1 MITSAMD
8 YIVYFFMCI
17 FLIVGVYQFYFW
29 TQNHPIKKSRSLE
42 TKWDQYFTLKPRWVW
57 IYSGLYYPLIILV
70 VATVES
76 MREFNYMAMS
86 YFILLFMQMFFFMVF
101 PVETPKQWRKQV
113 SGKTKSERMLR
124 LVQSFDKSSNCF
136 PSMHVSVAMLSAMH
150 FIESSYNL
158 GYWPLLFPLSIA
170 LSALYTK
177 QHFIADLLP
186 GAVLGWFV
194 YQIHLQIYV
203 PIV

>member
-1 MITSAMD
+1 
-8 YIVYFFMCI
+8 MCV

-42 TKWDQYFTLKPRWVW
+42 CKLDNLFSLKPKWVW

-70 VATVES
+70 VATVEN

-86 YFILLFMQMFFFMVF
+86 YFVLLFMQMFFFLVF
-101 PVETPKQWRKQV
+101 PVETPKKWREMVKGD
-113 SGKTKSERMLR
+113 SKSEKMLR

-150 FIESSYNL
+150 FMMSSYNL
-158 GYWPLLFPLSIA
+158 GLWPLLFPITIG

-186 GAVLGWFV
+186 GAFLGWIAFK
-194 YQIHLQIYV
+194 IHLLMYV
-203 PIV
+203 PL

>member
-1 MITSAMD
+1 MD
-8 YIVYFFMCI
+8 LIVYLSMCM

-42 TKWDQYFTLKPRWVW
+42 CKLDDYFSLKPKWVW

-70 VATVES
+70 VATVEN

-86 YFILLFMQMFFFMVF
+86 YFVLLFMQMFFFLVF
-101 PVETPKQWRKQV
+101 PVETPKKWRDMVKGD
-113 SGKTKSERMLR
+113 SKSEKMLR
-124 LVQSFDKSSNCF
+124 RVQSFDKSSNCF

-150 FIESSYNL
+150 FITSSYNL
-158 GYWPLLFPLSIA
+158 GLWPLLFPFTIG

-186 GAVLGWFV
+186 GALLGWIAF
-194 YQIHLQIYV
+194 QIHLLMYV
-203 PIV
+203 PM

>member
-1 MITSAMD
+1 MD
-8 YIVYFFMCI
+8 YIVYLFMCV

-42 TKWDQYFTLKPRWVW
+42 CKLDQNFTLRPRWVW

-70 VATVES
+70 VATVDG

-101 PVETPKQWRKQV
+101 PVETPKQWRDNV
-113 SGKTKSERMLR
+113 TGESKSSRMLR

-136 PSMHVSVAMLSAMH
+136 PSMPVSVAMLSAMH
-150 FIESSYNL
+150 FLASSLNL
-158 GYWPLLFPLSIA
+158 GYWPLLFPLLIA

-177 QHFIADLLP
+177 QHFIADLMP
-186 GAVLGWFV
+186 GALLGWFAFK
-194 YQIHLQIYV
+194 IHLLMYA
-203 PIV
+203 PLG

>member
-1 MITSAMD
+1 MD
-8 YIVYFFMCI
+8 TIVTILMCI

-42 TKWDQYFTLKPRWVW
+42 CKLDHKFKLKPRWVW

-70 VATVES
+70 VATVDG

-86 YFILLFMQMFFFMVF
+86 YFVLLFMQMFFFLFF
-101 PVETPKQWRKQV
+101 PVETPKKWREIV
-113 SGKTKSERMLR
+113 DGNSKSERMLR

-150 FIESSYNL
+150 FMNSDYNL
-158 GYWPLLFPLSIA
+158 GLSPLLFPISIG

-177 QHFIADLLP
+177 QHYIADLLP
-186 GAVLGWFV
+186 GALLGWVAFK
-194 YQIHLQIYV
+194 IHLLIYIPV
-203 PIV
+203 G

>member
-1 MITSAMD
+1 MD
-8 YIVYFFMCI
+8 LIVYLLMCV

-42 TKWDQYFTLKPRWVW
+42 CKLDNLFSLKPKWVW

-70 VATVES
+70 IATVEN

-86 YFILLFMQMFFFMVF
+86 YFVLLFMQMFFFLVF
-101 PVETPKQWRKQV
+101 PVETPKKWREMVKGD
-113 SGKTKSERMLR
+113 SKSEKMLR

-150 FIESSYNL
+150 FMMSSYNL
-158 GYWPLLFPLSIA
+158 GLWPLLFPITIG

-186 GAVLGWFV
+186 GAFLGWIAFK
-194 YQIHLQIYV
+194 IHLLMYV
-203 PIV
+203 PL

>member
-1 MITSAMD
+1 MD
-8 YIVYFFMCI
+8 LIVYLLMCV

-29 TQNHPIKKSRSLE
+29 PQNPPIKKSRSLE
-42 TKWDQYFTLKPRWVW
+42 CKLDNLFSLKPKWVW

-70 VATVES
+70 IATVEN

-86 YFILLFMQMFFFMVF
+86 YFVLLFMQMFFFLVF
-101 PVETPKQWRKQV
+101 PVETPKKWREMVKGD
-113 SGKTKSERMLR
+113 SKSEKMLR

-150 FIESSYNL
+150 FMMSSYNL
-158 GYWPLLFPLSIA
+158 GLWPLLFPITIG

-186 GAVLGWFV
+186 GAFLGWIAFK
-194 YQIHLQIYV
+194 IHLLMYV
-203 PIV
+203 PL

>member
-1 MITSAMD
+1 MD
-8 YIVYFFMCI
+8 LIVYLLMCV

-42 TKWDQYFTLKPRWVW
+42 CKLDKLFSLKPKWVW

-70 VATVES
+70 VATVEN

-86 YFILLFMQMFFFMVF
+86 YFVLLFMQIFFFLFF
-101 PVETPKQWRKQV
+101 PVETPKKWREMV
-113 SGKTKSERMLR
+113 NGKSKSEKMLR

-150 FIESSYNL
+150 FMMSSYNL
-158 GYWPLLFPLSIA
+158 DYWPLLFPITIG

-177 QHFIADLLP
+177 QHYIADLLP
-186 GAVLGWFV
+186 GALLGWIAF
-194 YQIHLQIYV
+194 QIHLFMYV
-203 PIV
+203 PL